1 MGFKQNI
8 SRHLINIPGWRTNRK
23 IMVIE
28 SDDWGSIR
36 MPSKAVYE
44 SLIHQGIQ
52 VDKLSYNRYDSLAC
66 EDDLTSLF
74 EVLYLVKDKNGNP
87 AVITANTIVAN
98 PDFVKIKD
106 SGFNHYF
113 YEPFTETLKR
123 YPKHEKSFE
132 LWQQGI
138 KSGIFKPQ
146 FHGREHLNV
155 ARWMQALRLNTGNAR
170 LAFANQMFDLSTS
183 LKISDDSFMD
193 SLNFENIN
201 EFDSQKQSLIE
212 GLQLFEQLFGYKS
225 LTFIAPCYTWSNV
238 LNKTLKDCNVNA
250 FQGGRYQFEPLIGDE
265 HKFKKHFHYI
275 GQQNDL
281 GQVYLSR
288 NVEFEPSQKKDF
300 DWISQ
305 VISQMEVAFRWHKP
319 AIIQAHRVNFIGS
332 VDKANRDRNLPMFAE
347 LLKKIL
353 NKWPDIEFMSSNQL
367 ATTIINNL

>member
-193 SLNFENIN
+193 SLNFE
-201 EFDSQKQSLIE
+201 
-212 GLQLFEQLFGYKS
+212 
-225 LTFIAPCYTWSNV
+225 
-238 LNKTLKDCNVNA
+238 
-250 FQGGRYQFEPLIGDE
+250 
-265 HKFKKHFHYI
+265 
-275 GQQNDL
+275 
-281 GQVYLSR
+281 
-288 NVEFEPSQKKDF
+288 
-300 DWISQ
+300 
-305 VISQMEVAFRWHKP
+305 
-319 AIIQAHRVNFIGS
+319 
-332 VDKANRDRNLPMFAE
+332 
-347 LLKKIL
+347 
-353 NKWPDIEFMSSNQL
+353 
-367 ATTIINNL
+367 IINIVLVPLKSNGPAKRRIRKKRLPTIWI